1 MGGNMK
7 DRWSVPVTAVANEFI
22 DTYMAAANGEYVKV
36 YLYVLRHQGEDI
48 TIELIADALNH
59 TESDV
64 RRALSYWKK
73 AGVLTASEQG
83 QPVQG
88 EPVRPESGGHTFTR
102 GQDGGQAAVPDLRVE
117 PFQRET
123 GTAGRAEVR
132 GMTGMREPA
141 VVQEPAGVRE
151 RTETT
156 GQEDGCI
163 PVYSTEQVNR
173 LAQDEEFSQLLYIA
187 QKYMNKV
194 FTPRDCQ
201 VFAYLYEGLSMSSE
215 LLEYLVEYCVQNGH
229 ISVRYMETVAM
240 SWHEKGIRTAL
251 EAKDYSA
258 SYNRDSFAVMKAFG
272 INNRKPAA
280 PEQKLMDKW
289 FRDYGFSREVVLEA
303 CSRTITAIHN
313 PSFQYADKILSDWQK
328 AGVRGLADIKD
339 LDAKRTAARE
349 ESGEA
354 REKRLQK
361 YDSGVSSA
369 RQGSGTRKN
378 SSNQFH
384 NFKQRDTDYDALVL
398 KQVKEWV
405 GQQP

>member
-1 MGGNMK
+1 MSMNWK
-7 DRWSVPVTAVANEFI
+7 DRWSIGATMVADAFI
-22 DTYMAAANGEYVKV
+22 DEYMAGANGEYVKV
-36 YLYVLRHQGEDI
+36 YLYILRHQNKEDLSL
-48 TIELIADALNH
+48 EQIADALNH
-59 TESDV
+59 TEADV
-64 RRALSYWKK
+64 KRAINYWQK
-73 AGVLTASEQG
+73 AGVLENVQDNTLEGISAEQNRTSWSIDIEVPPAALKETAASQA
-83 QPVQG
+83 PV
-88 EPVRPESGGHTFTR
+88 S
-102 GQDGGQAAVPDLRVE
+102 A
-117 PFQRET
+117 
-123 GTAGRAEVR
+123 
-132 GMTGMREPA
+132 PA
-141 VVQEPAGVRE
+141 
-151 RTETT
+151 
-156 GQEDGCI
+156 
-163 PVYSTEQVNR
+163 YSAEQVSR
-173 LAQDEEFSQLLYIA
+173 LNKDEEFSQLLYIA
-187 QKYMNKV
+187 QKFLNKA

-201 VFAYLYEGLSMSSE
+201 VFAYLYDTLGMNIG
-215 LLEYLVEYCVQNGH
+215 LLEYLAEYCAQNGH
-229 ISVRYMETVAM
+229 TSVRYLETVAL

-251 EAKDYSA
+251 EAQEYSTSYTKDA
-258 SYNRDSFAVMKAFG
+258 FAVMKAFG
-272 INNRKPAA
+272 LNSRKPAV

-405 GQQP
+405 GSGGKESGISGDL